1 MTMEEQP
8 QALEQ
13 SYAQFYRM
21 TTPPWHTEQDWS
33 DALQTLKGHLTESD
47 RMLRLP
53 PTSETARARSKLILW
68 SERTRGN
75 SREMGQQ
82 VVLIDTSNWAMRD
95 FIRGVFGRGGKA
107 LAIVDAVRSCND

>member
-13 SYAQFYRM
+13 SYAQFHRM
-21 TTPPWHTEQDWS
+21 TTQPWCTEQDRS

-68 SERTRGN
+68 SERTRGP
-75 SREMGQQ
+75 RERWG
-82 VVLIDTSNWAMRD
+82 S
-95 FIRGVFGRGGKA
+95 K
-107 LAIVDAVRSCND
+107 SS